1 MQTPQYDA
9 STEGGSSGKAVRET
23 ENGSVVNINL
33 ASMNELQLLPGVG
46 PSTAQ
51 KIVDYRQQ
59 NGKFQRIE
67 DIMNISGIGEKTF
80 ENLKDFIEI

>member
-1 MQTPQYDA
+1 M
-9 STEGGSSGKAVRET
+9 S
-23 ENGSVVNINL
+23 
-33 ASMNELQLLPGVG
+33 ELQLLPGVG